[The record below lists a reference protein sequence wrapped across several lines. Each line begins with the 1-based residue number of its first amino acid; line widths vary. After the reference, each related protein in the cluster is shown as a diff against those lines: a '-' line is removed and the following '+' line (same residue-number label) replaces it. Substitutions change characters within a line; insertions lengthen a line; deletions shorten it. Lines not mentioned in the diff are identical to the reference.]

1 MLLAWLNEHGVLGQ
15 LSSTSLR
22 LQGNGLATEFYP
34 RIEAAF
40 GKSGPV
46 HKFAS
51 SVAEEGLLALPKEHE
66 VPDQLNAQLRF
77 SSEQKARITYFTLVS
92 GQRIAAAPF
101 IDASIQSN
109 LLHAAGC
116 RSIVGL

>member
-1 MLLAWLNEHGVLGQ
+1 M
-15 LSSTSLR
+15 
-22 LQGNGLATEFYP
+22 
-34 RIEAAF
+34 
-40 GKSGPV
+40 
-46 HKFAS
+46 
-51 SVAEEGLLALPKEHE
+51 PKEHE

-92 GQRIAAAPF
+92 RQRIAAAPF

-116 RSIVGL
+116 RSIVGRGSNALYGETKISLRAENTHHNFEVHVDPYWRPGVASSGVLPTIQHEALGA